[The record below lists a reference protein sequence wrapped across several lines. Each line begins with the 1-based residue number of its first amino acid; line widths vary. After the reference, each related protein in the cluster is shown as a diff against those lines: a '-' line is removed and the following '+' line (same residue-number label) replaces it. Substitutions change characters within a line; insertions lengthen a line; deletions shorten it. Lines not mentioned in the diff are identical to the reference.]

1 MPARRAAAILGHPRE
16 CLECGETFGSA
27 KAEAEFCG
35 DRCRQAFNNRRM
47 KRGAEIYDLFMSLRH
62 DRKTATI
69 LNVFTLVSRLATIYR
84 REDADQRAG
93 RRSWRHAA
101 EIIGR
106 RPYLKA
112 RVLQRR
118 PLRDA

>member
-1 MPARRAAAILGHPRE
+1 MPGHRAAAALGHPRE
-16 CLECGETFGSA
+16 CLECGETFAST
-27 KAEAEFCG
+27 KTDAEFCG
-35 DRCRQAFNNRRM
+35 DRCRMAFNNRRT

-62 DRKTATI
+62 DRKTATV

-93 RRSWRHAA
+93 RRSWRHAS
-101 EIIGR
+101 EIIDR

-112 RVLQRR
+112 KVLQRQPVR
-118 PLRDA
+118 QS